1 MSEVYSVY
9 TRVGKSEPPLL
20 LELGKT
26 YHSSTGGSSVAKK
39 AIRQLKKSDP
49 CLRKKQVY
57 IRKHSSNVMKVYKA
71 STKKITP
78 KTVQLGNTLVTYK
91 MKPSAK
97 YSHILEKYRIVNIK

>member
-20 LELGKT
+20 VELGKS
-26 YHSSTGGSSVAKK
+26 YHSSSGGVGVAKK
-39 AIRQLKKSDP
+39 AIRQLIKSDP

-57 IRKHSSNVMKVYKA
+57 IRKHSSNTMKGYKT
-71 STKKITP
+71 SSKKITP

-97 YSHILEKYRIVNIK
+97 YSHVLEKYRIVNTN